1 VGSQFAPLALYVDHT
16 HLSKLGVELLLPRL
30 AGQG

>member
-16 HLSKLGVELLLPRL
+16 HLSRIGVEKVLPRIL
-30 AGQG
+30 ANG